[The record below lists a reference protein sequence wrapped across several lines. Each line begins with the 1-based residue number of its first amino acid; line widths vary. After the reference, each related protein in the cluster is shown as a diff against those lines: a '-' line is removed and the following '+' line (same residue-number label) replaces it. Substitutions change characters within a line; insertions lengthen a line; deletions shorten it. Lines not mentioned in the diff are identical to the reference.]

1 MLRPSPPRFLNVGDG
16 RVFVAT
22 GQDPEHGEGVCNFW
36 CIDATLEGDVTEKGA
51 VWHRGGDE
59 FYRTISTVAIHDGI
73 LYASDLSGFLYA
85 LDANTGE
92 HFWTYDLLA
101 AVWGSPY
108 VADGR
113 VYIGDE
119 DGDIAVLRAGK
130 KMELLHEVNMGAA
143 VYTTP
148 VAHDG
153 VLYVVSRNKLW
164 ALAEG
169 AGGGAPAAG
178 AE

>member
-1 MLRPSPPRFLNVGDG
+1 MLDLTSPTTLAASATATPSPSEVI
-16 RVFVAT
+16 
-22 GQDPEHGEGVCNFW
+22 DPV
-36 CIDATLEGDVTEKGA
+36 DLEGDVTEKGK

-113 VYIGDE
+113 VFADRIRIYR
-119 DGDIAVLRAGK
+119 AVATRQPALREPTISGVEALF
-130 KMELLHEVNMGAA
+130 EL
-143 VYTTP
+143 
-148 VAHDG
+148 
-153 VLYVVSRNKLW
+153 
-164 ALAEG
+164 
-169 AGGGAPAAG
+169 AGGVAALRSSPRRAARSRRRRG
-178 AE
+178 RCVL